1 LEDELLVAIAVCLL
15 PILGLGGL
23 WLLAKRFVRLRCPE
37 CNAKA
42 LVRFQERAALP
53 PLFATYGCRKCGTSC
68 VKVFRW

>member
-1 LEDELLVAIAVCLL
+1 
-15 PILGLGGL
+15 
-23 WLLAKRFVRLRCPE
+23 VRLRCPE